1 MNDEQMKSLF
11 AITIAYGLY
20 QFKHVN
26 KDDLSKYAIDK
37 MARRY
42 KHTPK
47 KYRKELKNEKDD
59 NDKL

>member
-47 KYRKELKNEKDD
+47 KYRKEFKK
-59 NDKL
+59 